1 MTYYDQENQFLRQRL
16 QKEIPILT
24 ALIQNLYQELDRKF
38 HLNGAKI
45 PVTFGFETDSLGSYT
60 RQSAHEKEH
69 FHFSLLFVGYS
80 VEHPLSRD
88 DRMDLYKHEYAHYMQ
103 AHMKISWMLRS
114 SLSQQGRIRCQKR
127 TVSIY
132 SSMNMRITCS
142 TICGYLRSINGRL
155 EHMEVR
161 GNIVVLL

>member
-38 HLNGAKI
+38 HLDLRPILWDPIQGRVLMKRNI
-45 PVTFGFETDSLGSYT
+45 FIFPC
-60 RQSAHEKEH
+60 
-69 FHFSLLFVGYS
+69 SLLRTES
-80 VEHPLSRD
+80 T
-88 DRMDLYKHEYAHYMQ
+88 
-103 AHMKISWMLRS
+103 
-114 SLSQQGRIRCQKR
+114 IRCQKR

>member
-1 MTYYDQENQFLRQRL
+1 MTYYDQENQFLRQQL

-24 ALIQNLYQELDRKF
+24 ALIQNLYQDLDQKF

-45 PVTFGFETDSLGSYT
+45 PVTFGFETDSLDPIQG
-60 RQSAHEKEH
+60 RVLMKRNI
-69 FHFSLLFVGYS
+69 FIFPCSLL
-80 VEHPLSRD
+80 
-88 DRMDLYKHEYAHYMQ
+88 RME
-103 AHMKISWMLRS
+103 ST
-114 SLSQQGRIRCQKR
+114 IRCQKR

>member
-1 MTYYDQENQFLRQRL
+1 M
-16 QKEIPILT
+16 
-24 ALIQNLYQELDRKF
+24 
-38 HLNGAKI
+38 
-45 PVTFGFETDSLGSYT
+45 VTFGFETDFLGSYT
-60 RQSAHEKEH
+60 AECLMKRNI
-69 FHFSLLFVGYS
+69 FIFPCSLL
-80 VEHPLSRD
+80 
-88 DRMDLYKHEYAHYMQ
+88 RME
-103 AHMKISWMLRS
+103 ST
-114 SLSQQGRIRCQKR
+114 IRCQKR